1 MPFKCWPHFL
11 HQKISETRA
20 NKKKFPRS
28 VISTPAHPQRKEY
41 EKLPFCF
48 GVSTDFPQRARS
60 PNLPSRTFPLC
71 AASAVSPLD
80 TLQLHVA
87 LGGSS
92 DCTLIHLRSCSVLR
106 VNPAGLLRAK
116 LRVQTEPEATSN
128 VSSPRRRR
136 GPKSWSCLLF
146 FMSEGESSF

>member
-1 MPFKCWPHFL
+1 MPATFL
-11 HQKISETRA
+11 PPKNIRNMRKQ
-20 NKKKFPRS
+20 KKFPRS
-28 VISTPAHPQRKEY
+28 VISTPAHPQREEH

-60 PNLPSRTFPLC
+60 LNLPSRTFPLC
-71 AASAVSPLD
+71 AASVVSPLD

-136 GPKSWSCLLF
+136 GPKSWFCLLF